1 MAIDLNGLNDQDT
14 QQGLDSIFQNPAPVQ
29 QPVSG
34 NSIQPNDSWN
44 NQLSDDFS
52 VPDVQEDYQVETQ
65 QQQQSVDNDKVRYE
79 YWQSQ
84 ADKERNERLAL
95 EKRLAELEAMQKL
108 ANQNNQAPAQP
119 PVQQE
124 EAFPD
129 FTIPA
134 PQMPIDWNDPIE
146 TARYLR
152 EKADY
157 DGKFQQYTAYKTQW
171 IEEKFKEKLEAQQK
185 AFNETQQQYQ
195 ERIAMEQKVQGV
207 VSEIQQKFGA
217 TREQAMDFVQK
228 MSDNSQFNL
237 ENMWKFYQTSFAQP
251 QPTGYQPQGYQA
263 PYAYNQSYS
272 PAPSPQFNQFQRAQ
286 SIPNTMGVMRQN
298 QQPNQ
303 SSFID
308 ELLSYSN
315 KRKLPF

>member
-14 QQGLDSIFQNPAPVQ
+14 QQGLDGIFQNPVPAQ

-34 NSIQPNDSWN
+34 NTAQPNDSWT

-65 QQQQSVDNDKVRYE
+65 QQQQPVDNDKIRYE
-79 YWQSQ
+79 YWQSM
-84 ADKERNERLAL
+84 ADKERNERIAL
-95 EKRLAELEAMQKL
+95 EKRLAEVETTQRL
-108 ANQNNQAPAQP
+108 ANQNNQAPQQE
-119 PVQQE
+119 PVQE
-124 EAFPD
+124 ETFPE
-129 FTIPA
+129 FNIQA
-134 PQMPIDWNDPIE
+134 PSMPIDWNDPNE

-152 EKADY
+152 EKAEY
-157 DGKFQQYTAYKTQW
+157 DNKFQLYTGYKTQW
-171 IEEKFKEKLEAQQK
+171 IESKFKEKLDAQQK

-195 ERIAMEQKVQGV
+195 ERMVMEQKVQGV

-237 ENMWKFYQTSFAQP
+237 ENMWKFYQTSFAQH
-251 QPTGYQPQGYQA
+251 QPTGYQHQGYQA

-286 SIPNTMGVMRQN
+286 SIPNTMGVLAQN
-298 QQPNQ
+298 QQKQP